1 MKNGPAELNSLKREC
16 GRSGWL
22 SVAGDEISC
31 GGEKVRRRDWEK
43 GVKSEE
49 KRRVFF
55 WVVRWA
61 YPALTNQAVY
71 LDWIGD
77 GEIVGV
83 AVWW

>member
-1 MKNGPAELNSLKREC
+1 MKNGPAELNSLKRES

-55 WVVRWA
+55 
-61 YPALTNQAVY
+61 
-71 LDWIGD
+71 
-77 GEIVGV
+77 
-83 AVWW
+83 

>member
-1 MKNGPAELNSLKREC
+1 MKNGPAELNSLKRES

-49 KRRVFF
+49 KR
-55 WVVRWA
+55 WA

>member
-1 MKNGPAELNSLKREC
+1 MNVKNGPAELNSLKRES

-49 KRRVFF
+49 KRREEKRREEYSF
-55 WVVRWA
+55 
-61 YPALTNQAVY
+61 
-71 LDWIGD
+71 G
-77 GEIVGV
+77 
-83 AVWW
+83 